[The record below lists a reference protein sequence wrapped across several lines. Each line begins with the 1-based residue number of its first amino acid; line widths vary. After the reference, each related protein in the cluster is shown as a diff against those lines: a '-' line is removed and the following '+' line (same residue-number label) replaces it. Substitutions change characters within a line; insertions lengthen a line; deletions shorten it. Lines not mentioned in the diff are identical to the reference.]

1 MTERKPHPDNA
12 LIDELEEDG
21 PAPSQGGRSGGSV
34 NRDVGT
40 RSELRNTVGTTGNER
55 PTAQDHPEAM
65 NEAKGEKTIGR
76 LDPANTGQSPSS

>member
-1 MTERKPHPDNA
+1 MTNRKPHPDNA
-12 LIDELEEDG
+12 LIDELTEEQTPG
-21 PAPSQGGRSGGSV
+21 QGGSSGGGV

-40 RSELRNTVGTTGNER
+40 RAEMHNTVGETGPER

-76 LDPANTGQSPSS
+76 LDPADKR

>member
-12 LIDELEEDG
+12 LIDELTED
-21 PAPSQGGRSGGSV
+21 PTPSQGGRSGGGV

-40 RSELRNTVGTTGNER
+40 RSEMHNTVGETGNER

-65 NEAKGEKTIGR
+65 NEAKGEKTIAR
-76 LDPANTGQSPSS
+76 LQPGNKN

>member
-12 LIDELEEDG
+12 LIDELQEDG
-21 PAPSQGGRSGGSV
+21 PAPSQGGRSGGQV

-40 RSELRNTVGTTGNER
+40 RAELRNTAGTLGNER
-55 PTAQDHPEAM
+55 PTAQDHPKSM

-76 LDPANTGQSPSS
+76 LDPAQNPEGTYG